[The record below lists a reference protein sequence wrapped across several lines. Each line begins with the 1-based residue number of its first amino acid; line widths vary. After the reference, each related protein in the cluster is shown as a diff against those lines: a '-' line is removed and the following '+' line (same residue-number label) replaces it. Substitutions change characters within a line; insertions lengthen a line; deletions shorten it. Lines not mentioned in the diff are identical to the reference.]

1 MKSVEKIINDI
12 EGLRPIPYTYNKIIE
27 MTKNPDSSINEL
39 VDIITYDQGATANI
53 LRACNSSY
61 FGLSRKITSIKHA
74 ITYMGLDRL
83 VNLIIV
89 DSAASNFRRGQ
100 AGYDLTEGELWRYS
114 VFSALIA
121 QSLAEKN
128 QQKNISYIFTSA
140 LLKDIGKVILHTYV
154 NDSFNEIIFMV
165 KEKGLTFI
173 EAEKEV
179 IGINHAELGAK
190 VAAKWNFS
198 PNMVNIIKNHH
209 FPELAPPD
217 DLSIPIV
224 YLADSICMMMGIG
237 VGSDGLAYRYHQEV
251 MDKLHFS
258 NIDVQK
264 TIADSLEK
272 LKDVEQLVN
281 STGGN

>member
-1 MKSVEKIINDI
+1 MKSLDKIVNEI
-12 EGLRPIPYTYNKIIE
+12 EGLKPIPYTCNKIIE
-27 MTKNPDSSINEL
+27 MTENPDSSINEL

-74 ITYMGLDRL
+74 IAFIGLDKL
-83 VNLIIV
+83 VNLIVV
-89 DSAASNFRRGQ
+89 DSAAGNFRGGQ
-100 AGYDLTEGELWRYS
+100 PGYDLTEGELWRYS

-121 QSLAEKN
+121 QNLAEKN
-128 QQKNISYIFTSA
+128 QQKNISFIFTSA
-140 LLKDIGKVILHTYV
+140 LLKDIGKIILHNYV
-154 NDSFNEIIFMV
+154 NDSFNEITSTV
-165 KEKGLTFI
+165 KERGLTFI

-179 IGINHAELGAK
+179 IGIDHAELGAR

-198 PNMVNIIKNHH
+198 PDMVNVIKNHH
-209 FPELAPPD
+209 FPELAPTD

-237 VGSDGLAYRYHQEV
+237 VGADGLAYRYHQEV

-272 LKDVEQLVN
+272 LEDVEKLVD
-281 STGGN
+281 STRGD